1 MTEAQRHCRENYMD
15 LATIRDLEDL
25 ETLKTLK
32 TPIQSRAWAGLY
44 DDVDSWRWSLSNA
57 SFYKPGET
65 EFRRW
70 QLGEPH
76 NRLKE
81 YCTLLTPDGEW
92 RDIMCDEILPPICY
106 DVTGPDT
113 YVFINTLMTW
123 PEAQSY
129 CREHHTDLASVRNM
143 EDNARLSTVINGEFV
158 WIGLS
163 RDGWKWSDGSDSSFR
178 NWNPNELVGLYTKSC
193 LSVDFSAD
201 GQWESLDCNVKSAFI
216 CYSDIVVSKRVV
228 KVRLEKSS
236 SSLDL
241 KDPVVMEDL
250 LKKLKQRLED
260 QGLNGDIKL
269 SWRKQS
275 DGEVFH
281 KEEKTQK
288 RRDEL

>member
-1 MTEAQRHCRENYMD
+1 MNVHVYIHTAPCWFHLHAEMHE
-15 LATIRDLEDL
+15 ATINW
-25 ETLKTLK
+25 
-32 TPIQSRAWAGLY
+32 SASCGL
-44 DDVDSWRWSLSNA
+44 SWFLYSALPSGLLS
-57 SFYKPGET
+57 
-65 EFRRW
+65 
-70 QLGEPH
+70 
-76 NRLKE
+76 
-81 YCTLLTPDGEW
+81 
-92 RDIMCDEILPPICY
+92 
-106 DVTGPDT
+106 GPDT
-113 YVFINTLMTW
+113 FVLITTSMTW

-216 CYSDIVVSKRVV
+216 CYSGELSFTHTLHVDFWMFASFADHIFFEYLQKHEELWKMTILFYLINQSFKHWCWLLSVINVVTDDVVCFLDIVVSKRVV

-250 LKKLKQRLED
+250 LKKVHLPLISNRTTGGTWD
-260 QGLNGDIKL
+260 VVD
-269 SWRKQS
+269 
-275 DGEVFH
+275 D
-281 KEEKTQK
+281 
-288 RRDEL
+288 